1 MFLASTTTV
10 QNCPDNYDECDKDNY
25 MELQIGQMPTI
36 ITLVSCSLS
45 VVGAILTILP
55 YLLWKD
61 IRTGLRKIITFLAIA
76 DLITALGYIMGSVN
90 YFIYHKR
97 IEAGEKTDHAC
108 TKFDEVCQIQAYITS
123 WSSLSSFW
131 WTSILA
137 LYIYWTVVKGEFQ
150 VVNKLF
156 PIYHIIA
163 WGSPL
168 LTMLPLLF
176 TGSLGYSRFAA
187 ESWCFIKGDHG
198 KDYSLSFMTI
208 VKTFAGGKAV
218 EIGTYLWVIA
228 LYTTIHYNIR
238 KKVSRSSL
246 LSVNLF
252 LLEKGAKKCTWF
264 CWYWYTFETSG
275 KEALFYSC
283 GIYYS
288 PNVGY
293 NPILFLYIRFQPL
306 KYK

>member
-1 MFLASTTTV
+1 
-10 QNCPDNYDECDKDNY
+10 

-97 IEAGEKTDHAC
+97 IEAGEKTEHAC

-198 KDYSLSFMTI
+198 RDYSLSFMTI

-238 KKVSRSSL
+238 KKVSRSCL

-252 LLEKGAKKCTWF
+252 LLEKGAKSCTWF

-283 GIYYS
+283 GIYFS